1 MPRRKRLFDYE
12 NKGIK
17 FGMKKPAQN
26 ATQPEAQPMQ
36 ETQSAQEVE
45 PELQEEVAEEI
56 HEFEVKAN
64 GEDHRLEF
72 WLETLKNTKKTSH
85 HTSFKRFF
93 SKENSEQY
101 YAVTNALSNVVDGTK
116 LTFKEDRYSNIN
128 RVKTV
133 SDMYFKL
140 VDACETY
147 LNKEGGKSKL
157 GMARRGMVA
166 AILKL
171 AKEDITA
178 VQQCYF
184 DIYNHK
190 ISQEEQAKLTWAEIL
205 RGAREATIEVD
216 DLHND
221 LVFKALGGNIKKD
234 DKASR
239 LLKKGVFTKENIA
252 DIKYSPNNFGNA
264 EFGDR
269 NEVGND
275 YGTETNV
282 TNRNVAT
289 SRIAEL
295 LGLHGVVEESKTVKV
310 RDYASGKVYK
320 GNLMSVAKGEEAA
333 DAAAEVGNKAKVHGT
348 DIGAREKTALS
359 SFAPTIQKDLTSLQV
374 LDYICGQSDR
384 HMHNFFM
391 EKDKSGK
398 KYAHVH
404 GIDNDASFST
414 GTKLDA
420 YGSRFVLTRSK
431 MRAVVHPD
439 KNQLVIP
446 YMDKQLAINIVNL
459 SPDMVRFALKD
470 LLHDRYVEKAIKR
483 LQNVQEAIRNEEG
496 GFDSPRF
503 RAEGEWNDETA
514 DDMLQK
520 SPYMKS
526 FLAGK
531 DQFDEKSA
539 MESTYFAEML
549 LYAMGTDVGLT
560 KFLDE

>member
-1 MPRRKRLFDYE
+1 MGNRKPLFSYP
-12 NKGIK
+12 NKGVK
-17 FGMKKPAQN
+17 FGMKKPPAN
-26 ATQPEAQPMQ
+26 NPETATQPVQEAQQ
-36 ETQSAQEVE
+36 AQEAE
-45 PELQEEVAEEI
+45 PELQETVAEEI

-101 YAVTNALSNVVDGTK
+101 NAVTNALSNVVDGTK
-116 LTFKEDRYSNIN
+116 LTFKADRYSNLN

-133 SDMYFKL
+133 SDMYFQL

-157 GMARRGMVA
+157 GMARKGMVA

-184 DIYNHK
+184 DIYNRK
-190 ISQEEQAKLTWAEIL
+190 ISQEEQAKLTWSEIL

-221 LVFKALGGNIKKD
+221 LVFKALGGNVKID

-239 LLKKGVFTKENIA
+239 LLKKGVFTKEDIA
-252 DIKYSPNNFGNA
+252 DIRYSPNNFGNA
-264 EFGDR
+264 KFGDR
-269 NEVGND
+269 NEVGQD

-320 GNLMSVAKGEEAA
+320 GNLMSVAKGEDAG
-333 DAAAEVGNKAKVHGT
+333 DAAVEVGNKAKVHGT

-359 SFAPTIQKDLTSLQV
+359 FFAPSVQKELTSLQV

-384 HMHNFFM
+384 HIHNFFM
-391 EKDKSGK
+391 EKDESGK
-398 KYAHVH
+398 KYEHIH
-404 GIDNDASFST
+404 GIDNDASFSA
-414 GTKLDA
+414 GTKLEM
-420 YGSRFVLTRSK
+420 YGNRFVMGESK
-431 MRAVVHPD
+431 MRAVIHPN
-439 KNQLVIP
+439 KNELVIP

-470 LLHDRYVEKAIKR
+470 LLHDRYIEKAIIR

-503 RAEGEWNDETA
+503 KKEGEWNDKTA
-514 DDMLQK
+514 SDMLHR

-539 MESTYFAEML
+539 LESTYFAEML
-549 LYAMGTDVGLT
+549 LYAMGTDGNLS
-560 KFLDE
+560 KFLD